1 MEQGFKRRMDF
12 AATPSVH
19 RFRLLTLLTSA
30 CLTLP
35 VLLNKPLFTAG
46 AGASAWANDPLLSP
60 GPGEKFGSVLVLGDR
75 LGLGTEASRDAVRTG
90 LGRIEA
96 LVFGRRISR

>member
-1 MEQGFKRRMDF
+1 MGF
-12 AATPSVH
+12 AASQSVH
-19 RFRLLTLLTSA
+19 RLRLLTLLTSA

-46 AGASAWANDPLLSP
+46 ACASAWEKDPLLSP
-60 GPGEKFGSVLVLGDR
+60 GPGEKFGSVFVLGDR